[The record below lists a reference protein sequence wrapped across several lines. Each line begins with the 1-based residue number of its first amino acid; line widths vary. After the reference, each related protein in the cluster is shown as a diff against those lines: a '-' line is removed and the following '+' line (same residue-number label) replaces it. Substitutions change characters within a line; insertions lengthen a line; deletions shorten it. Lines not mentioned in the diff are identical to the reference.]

1 MQTLL
6 PPHNVSRWSS
16 LSAAIVAGRWWW
28 LVNRWCGRVVDSV
41 PSTLEVVWIP
51 ISCWAALERNNNGNR
66 KKELISES
74 INKYSTIPPIQFIVT
89 TFFYQV
95 VTLSTHPYGCRV
107 IQRILEHCMDPKTQN
122 KVMDEILGSVSMLA
136 QDQYGNYVVQHVLE
150 HGKPHEQSII
160 IKELAGKI
168 VQIRQQKFASNVVEK
183 CLTFAGP
190 FDRLLV
196 VNEMLGSTDENEPL
210 QAMMKDQFANYV
222 VQKVLETC
230 DDQQREL
237 ILPRIKVHLNALKK
251 YTYGKHIVA
260 RVDKIVAAG
269 GMLMI

>member
-1 MQTLL
+1 
-6 PPHNVSRWSS
+6 
-16 LSAAIVAGRWWW
+16 
-28 LVNRWCGRVVDSV
+28 
-41 PSTLEVVWIP
+41 
-51 ISCWAALERNNNGNR
+51 
-66 KKELISES
+66 
-74 INKYSTIPPIQFIVT
+74 
-89 TFFYQV
+89 
-95 VTLSTHPYGCRV
+95 
-107 IQRILEHCMDPKTQN
+107 MDPKTQN

-210 QAMMKDQFANYV
+210 QATQSEPSPARIFFDMKDHTSSV
-222 VQKVLETC
+222 PCLKVFNIESSLSFKAADILPAYTSSSCCSVSSFPEK
-230 DDQQREL
+230 REL
-237 ILPRIKVHLNALKK
+237 TVQSFKS
-251 YTYGKHIVA
+251 
-260 RVDKIVAAG
+260 RVREE
-269 GMLMI
+269 